1 MSSFISFTSDQFN
14 RLFPF
19 YFVINRDLRII
30 SVGTSMAKLCR
41 FEEDK
46 KFNDYFTIPRPYT
59 QINTLDDLKSVNNDL
74 IILEFRSAGKL
85 LLRGQ
90 FEYLHEADLALF
102 VGSPWFDSM
111 EQVRE
116 NNLVINDF
124 ARHDPLIDLLHVL
137 KTQEITNDDLKQ
149 LITTIN
155 QQKNELKKANKEI
168 HDIAL
173 FPTQNPDPLFRIDME
188 GNLLKMNPAAE
199 KLASFY
205 FQNRNYTR
213 VEFFRMAA
221 GIIDKKAERFF
232 METRVDHTY
241 FSLVCVTLEQDG
253 YVNIY
258 GRNIT
263 QEKQTRDE
271 LRRSTELWKFAL
283 EGAGDGVWEYDFV
296 TRKSFFSRQYKK
308 MLGYEDQ
315 EFIND
320 PEEWLQ
326 RIHPEDRGNIHQT
339 DKQYSTKEIT
349 AHSREYRIR
358 HKDGHFIWV
367 LDRGMIV
374 SYSADQTP
382 GRMVG
387 THSDI
392 TERKKAEE
400 KLWSQKEFYENILNN
415 IPADIAVFSPRHEYL
430 FVNPRGIKD
439 PEIRQWLIG
448 KRDEDYC
455 ILRNKPL
462 QMAAERRA
470 LFMNVISS
478 KRQKE
483 WEEKIL
489 SPEGKET
496 YLLRI
501 FYPVLSPGG
510 DITLVIGYGIDITE
524 RKKIE
529 KAIKANEEKYRSIIA
544 NMNLGLMELD
554 SNQNLLFANQHLL
567 AMAGVGGENITGS
580 NIAGLLSSRSLELVN
595 AKAFSRKMGIS
606 EADELMVT
614 VNGENRWWLIS
625 SAPKINEEGEM
636 VGSIVIC
643 LDISDRKELEKEL
656 IIARENAEQLAKTKE
671 IFLANMSHE
680 IRTPINAILGLSN
693 QLTRHDLTVQQQG
706 YLSAIQSAT
715 NSLLVIINDILDLSK
730 IEAGKLSLNTI
741 GFEWKSL
748 LFDTFALFAYKAEE
762 KGIRLTNSYTDN
774 NISPVLMGDPYRLSQ
789 VLTNLI
795 GNAIKFTEEGKVDV
809 QIKLAEDKT
818 DSQLI
823 EIGIIDTGIGMDE
836 SFVSRIFEKF
846 IQENDSLNQKQ
857 VGTGLGMSICRELVS
872 LMGGDIRVESK
883 KGEGTKVILLIGFR
897 KGAENDLVKKS
908 KTRFKK
914 NFLQHKKILVVDDN
928 EMNRLVAST
937 IVKNYGATVL
947 ESVNG
952 QEAVGFIA
960 EQDMDIVLMDIQM
973 PVLNGYEATR
983 KLRQSGKIIPVIALT
998 AYASK
1003 GEKEKCLA
1011 AGMNDYISKPFNEE
1025 VFLMT
1030 IARWLG
1036 LSDQSI
1042 VIPAPITNTPPL
1054 FTLSKLQEISRG
1066 NKAFIEKMIQLFID
1080 HFPAASKEISEA
1092 YSVNDLAKVK
1102 ALAHRIKPMIDNLE
1116 IASLTTEIRQIEKLA
1131 GEGNQSA
1138 DLEQYIRKLDRVIS
1152 QVVEQL
1158 QLYV

>member
-30 SVGTSMAKLCR
+30 SVGTSMAKLFR

-308 MLGYEDQ
+308 MLGYEDH
-315 EFIND
+315 EFKND

-529 KAIKANEEKYRSIIA
+529 KAI
-544 NMNLGLMELD
+544 
-554 SNQNLLFANQHLL
+554 
-567 AMAGVGGENITGS
+567 
-580 NIAGLLSSRSLELVN
+580 
-595 AKAFSRKMGIS
+595 
-606 EADELMVT
+606 
-614 VNGENRWWLIS
+614 
-625 SAPKINEEGEM
+625 
-636 VGSIVIC
+636 
-643 LDISDRKELEKEL
+643 
-656 IIARENAEQLAKTKE
+656 
-671 IFLANMSHE
+671 
-680 IRTPINAILGLSN
+680 
-693 QLTRHDLTVQQQG
+693 
-706 YLSAIQSAT
+706 
-715 NSLLVIINDILDLSK
+715 
-730 IEAGKLSLNTI
+730 
-741 GFEWKSL
+741 
-748 LFDTFALFAYKAEE
+748 
-762 KGIRLTNSYTDN
+762 
-774 NISPVLMGDPYRLSQ
+774 
-789 VLTNLI
+789 
-795 GNAIKFTEEGKVDV
+795 
-809 QIKLAEDKT
+809 
-818 DSQLI
+818 
-823 EIGIIDTGIGMDE
+823 
-836 SFVSRIFEKF
+836 
-846 IQENDSLNQKQ
+846 
-857 VGTGLGMSICRELVS
+857 
-872 LMGGDIRVESK
+872 
-883 KGEGTKVILLIGFR
+883 
-897 KGAENDLVKKS
+897 
-908 KTRFKK
+908 
-914 NFLQHKKILVVDDN
+914 
-928 EMNRLVAST
+928 
-937 IVKNYGATVL
+937 
-947 ESVNG
+947 
-952 QEAVGFIA
+952 
-960 EQDMDIVLMDIQM
+960 
-973 PVLNGYEATR
+973 
-983 KLRQSGKIIPVIALT
+983 
-998 AYASK
+998 
-1003 GEKEKCLA
+1003 
-1011 AGMNDYISKPFNEE
+1011 
-1025 VFLMT
+1025 
-1030 IARWLG
+1030 
-1036 LSDQSI
+1036 
-1042 VIPAPITNTPPL
+1042 
-1054 FTLSKLQEISRG
+1054 
-1066 NKAFIEKMIQLFID
+1066 
-1080 HFPAASKEISEA
+1080 
-1092 YSVNDLAKVK
+1092 
-1102 ALAHRIKPMIDNLE
+1102 
-1116 IASLTTEIRQIEKLA
+1116 
-1131 GEGNQSA
+1131 
-1138 DLEQYIRKLDRVIS
+1138 
-1152 QVVEQL
+1152 
-1158 QLYV
+1158 

>member
-19 YFVINRDLRII
+19 YLVINRDLRII
-30 SVGTSMAKLCR
+30 SVGTSLAKLCR

-46 KFNDYFTIPRPYT
+46 QFNEYFTIPRPYT
-59 QINTLDDLKSVNNDL
+59 QINTLDDIKQVNNEL
-74 IILEFRSAGKL
+74 IILESRSPGKL
-85 LLRGQ
+85 MLRGQ
-90 FEYLHEADLALF
+90 FEYLYESDLALF

-155 QQKNELKKANKEI
+155 QQKNELKRANKEI

-173 FPTQNPDPLFRIDME
+173 FPTQNPDPLFRIDMD
-188 GNLLKMNPAAE
+188 GNLLKMNPAGE
-199 KLASFY
+199 KLTSFE

-213 VEFFRMAA
+213 VEFFSMAA
-221 GIIDKKAERFF
+221 GIIDKKTARFF
-232 METRVDHTY
+232 METKADDTY
-241 FSLVCVTLEQDG
+241 YSLVCVTLEAEG
-253 YVNIY
+253 YINIY

-263 QEKQTRDE
+263 EEKRTRDE
-271 LRRSTELWKFAL
+271 LRRSTDLWEFAL

-308 MLGYEDQ
+308 MLGYEEH
-315 EFIND
+315 EFKND

-326 RIHPEDRGNIHQT
+326 RIHPDDQIIVHQT
-339 DKQYSTKEIT
+339 DEQYAAKEIT

-358 HKDGHFIWV
+358 HKEGHYIWV
-367 LDRGMIV
+367 LDRGMII
-374 SYSADQTP
+374 SYSAEHTP

-392 TERKKAEE
+392 TDRKNAEE
-400 KLWSQKEFYENILNN
+400 QLWTQKKFYEDVLNN

-439 PEIRQWLIG
+439 PELRQWLIG

-455 ILRNKPL
+455 ILRNKSL
-462 QMAAERRA
+462 QIAAERRSI
-470 LFMNVISS
+470 FMNVISS
-478 KRQKE
+478 KKQTE
-483 WEEKIL
+483 WEEKIP
-489 SPEGKET
+489 SPEGKEK

-501 FYPVLSPGG
+501 FYPVISPEG

-524 RKKIE
+524 RKNIE
-529 KAIKANEEKYRSIIA
+529 KAIKANEEKYRGIIA

-554 SNQNLLFANQHLL
+554 INQKLLFANQHLL
-567 AMAGVGGENITGS
+567 AMAGVDGS
-580 NIAGLLSSRSLELVN
+580 AVAGTDIAGFLSAGSRELVN
-595 AKAFSRKMGIS
+595 EKAFNRKKGIS
-606 EADELMVT
+606 EAYELMVT
-614 VNGENRWWLIS
+614 IKGEDRWWLIS
-625 SAPKINEEGEM
+625 SAPKINEEGEF

-643 LDISDRKELEKEL
+643 LDITDRKELEKEL
-656 IIARENAEQLAKTKE
+656 IIAREKAEQLAKTKE

-693 QLTRHDLTVQQQG
+693 QLIRQELTTQQHG

-741 GFEWKSL
+741 GFEWKTL
-748 LFDTFALFAYKAEE
+748 LSDAFALFAYQAEE
-762 KGIRLTNSYTDN
+762 KGIRLINSYTDN
-774 NISPVLMGDPYRLSQ
+774 NISTVLLGDPYRLSQ
-789 VLTNLI
+789 VLANLI
-795 GNAIKFTEEGKVDV
+795 GNAIKFTDVGMVDV
-809 QIKLAEDKT
+809 QIKLAEEDPV
-818 DSQLI
+818 SQLI
-823 EIGIIDTGIGMDE
+823 EISIIDTGIGMDE
-836 SFVSRIFEKF
+836 SFVGRLFDKF
-846 IQENDSLNQKQ
+846 TQEYDPLIQKQ

-883 KGEGTKVILLIGFR
+883 KREGTKVILLIGFR
-897 KGAENDLVKKS
+897 KGAETDLVKKS

-914 NFLQHKKILVVDDN
+914 NFLLHKRILVVDDN

-937 IVKNYGATVL
+937 IVTNYGATIL
-947 ESVNG
+947 EAVNG
-952 QEAVGFIA
+952 QEAVDFLG
-960 EQDMDIVLMDIQM
+960 EQELDIVLMDIQM

-983 KLRQSGKIIPVIALT
+983 KLRENGKTIPVIALT

-1003 GEKEKCLA
+1003 GEREKCLA

-1025 VFLMT
+1025 EFLMT
-1030 IARWLG
+1030 IGRWLE
-1036 LSDQSI
+1036 LSEQSI
-1042 VIPAPITNTPPL
+1042 VMPAPVPDSPAL
-1054 FTLSKLQEISRG
+1054 YSLSKLQEISRG
-1066 NKAFIEKMIQLFID
+1066 NKAFIDKMIHLFIEQ
-1080 HFPAASKEISEA
+1080 FPAACKEMTEA
-1092 YSVNDLAKVK
+1092 YSLDELAKVK
-1102 ALAHRIKPMIDNLE
+1102 SVAHRIKPMIDNLE
-1116 IASLTTEIRQIEKLA
+1116 ITSITTEIRQIEKLA
-1131 GEGNQSA
+1131 GEGKRSA

-1158 QLYV
+1158 RLHV